1 MLFCYYDCESD
12 SGHMS
17 KASVL
22 SISGVLVS
30 DESDKPV
37 EKFTLY
43 SRPRKSRPIE
53 VDAMLVNGLDLD
65 FLSKQDTYGVM
76 LKKLVEILTKWK
88 NKGAIFVGYNNLN
101 YDSQLINHS
110 LFVNLRWPYLLS
122 GGQGQ
127 FDLLPVV
134 RAAQVFVPNAIKYE
148 LNEKNLPIFKL
159 ASICKANNIP
169 IKAHD
174 SLGDCLGT
182 YETGKLLANK
192 APEVFKASLLLR
204 NKQAVGPSL
213 KGKIVCW
220 MEAWRVAK
228 IYCGCSLGEGIFPG
242 WFLMY
247 DLRKDPEEILSIL
260 KDTSALSKALDA
272 SPKFLRVCKSNR
284 APLLM
289 NKKYALLDKTYKELG
304 MKELERRQKVIEKNK
319 DEILSRIKAIQ
330 QERLDE
336 KREHDQSKLEPEQ
349 MIYKLNPSIDERKI
363 MDAFNLADTIQEK
376 KKLFNMFKRDEIKTL
391 AEMVIYEEH
400 SEEEF
405 IKILSKRDYTKIKKR
420 IANFILSTDGDEKVF
435 TNIPNQFARL
445 DTLRVQ
451 AENDEDNEKMKK
463 LDKLDKYLVQMQAE
477 YERYV

>member
-1 MLFCYYDCESD
+1 M
-12 SGHMS
+12 
-17 KASVL
+17 
-22 SISGVLVS
+22 
-30 DESDKPV
+30 
-37 EKFTLY
+37 
-43 SRPRKSRPIE
+43 
-53 VDAMLVNGLDLD
+53 
-65 FLSKQDTYGVM
+65 
-76 LKKLVEILTKWK
+76 
-88 NKGAIFVGYNNLN
+88 
-101 YDSQLINHS
+101 
-110 LFVNLRWPYLLS
+110 
-122 GGQGQ
+122 
-127 FDLLPVV
+127 LPVV
-134 RAAQVFVPNAIKYE
+134 RAAQVFAPNAIKYE
-148 LNEKNLPIFKL
+148 LNDRNLPIFKL

-220 MEAWRVAK
+220 MEAWRQAR
-228 IYCGCSLGEGIFPG
+228 IHCGCSIGEGVFPG

-260 KDTSALSKALDA
+260 KDTSALSKEMDA

-289 NKKYALLDKTYKELG
+289 NKKYALLDKTYKDLG

-349 MIYKLNPSIDERKI
+349 MIYNLNTSMDERKI

-400 SEEEF
+400 NEEEF
-405 IKILSKRDYTKIKKR
+405 IKILSKKDYTKVKKR
-420 IANFILSTDGDEKVF
+420 IANFILASDGDESVF
-435 TNIPNQFARL
+435 TNIPKQFARL
-445 DTLRVQ
+445 DTLKIQ
-451 AENDEDNEKMKK
+451 AEEDDDNKKMKK
-463 LDKLDKYLVQMQAE
+463 LEQLDRYLQNIQND
-477 YERYV
+477 YERYI